1 MRNPVVGGSQEAA
14 VPQTQHRLGGNLLP
28 MQPPTSRGPTSRVTC
43 LACFLRRNP
52 MHQDELRDLAS
63 TVSCHSQFHSAPAG
77 TASSQVTTPSHMFIN
92 SLAITARGTFLGGS

>member
-1 MRNPVVGGSQEAA
+1 
-14 VPQTQHRLGGNLLP
+14 
-28 MQPPTSRGPTSRVTC
+28 
-43 LACFLRRNP
+43 